1 MSSVY
6 LRYLLPAL
14 VVAVCAALALL
25 GRRRRARDR
34 AVEDQSDRIA
44 GAARPPNPTDP
55 ASEQAWWRLH
65 ASAFDD
71 WMSDHESFLEQLD
84 FSEARADL
92 DLSERMAHEEL
103 DIAGAAHPNPQ
114 RRAELSALRAAARST
129 LAALAQ
135 GDYERARRHHLVYC
149 DYRDIWREQSP
160 AGDSPA
166 GDSDRGPTA

>member
-1 MSSVY
+1 MGSVY

-65 ASAFDD
+65 ASAFED
-71 WMSDHESFLEQLD
+71 WMSDHEAFLDQLD
-84 FSEARADL
+84 FSEARAGL
-92 DLSERMAHEEL
+92 DLSGRTAQEEL

-149 DYRDIWREQSP
+149 DYRDSWREHTGARDP
-160 AGDSPA
+160 GGDEA
-166 GDSDRGPTA
+166 